1 MRYTVICVIVDW
13 YSMLGSR
20 LKSPVVGN
28 DAYIASESG
37 FVGGRQTYYTPRRR
51 LAYFAYY
58 RCALFKSLKHTRSR
72 SVVPIHSLSTTQV
85 IIGTARNLMRCA
97 RRRYHESI
105 SIAEK
110 IATTAHSRF
119 VTLDHVLHFCAILIV
134 RDFFAAFSRNH
145 RSGLNYTLRNEKRIP
160 FLKDSNFFQ
169 IPST

>member
-1 MRYTVICVIVDW
+1 
-13 YSMLGSR
+13 MLGSR

-28 DAYIASESG
+28 DGIYC
-37 FVGGRQTYYTPRRR
+37 VGKWTRRR
-51 LAYFAYY
+51 KTNILHASTAISIF
-58 RCALFKSLKHTRSR
+58 RVLPMSPFKSLKHTRSR

-97 RRRYHESI
+97 RRRYHESV

-119 VTLDHVLHFCAILIV
+119 VTLDHVLHFCAMLTV
-134 RDFFAAFSRNH
+134 RDFFSAFSRNH